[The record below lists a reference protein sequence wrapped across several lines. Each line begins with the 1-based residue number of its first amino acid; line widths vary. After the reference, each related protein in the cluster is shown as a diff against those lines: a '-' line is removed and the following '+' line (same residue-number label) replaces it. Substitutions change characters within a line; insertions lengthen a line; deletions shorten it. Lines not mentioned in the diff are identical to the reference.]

1 MVNDSNF
8 MNQSRPNANLAN
20 CTASHEAL
28 LADAADLIQ
37 QEDLVG
43 ARVKYLQILNTY
55 GESSKVLMLL
65 GLLEGQLGDIKGA
78 LERFK
83 RVLELDP
90 NDTNALMSMAM
101 CEKNEGAHDQA
112 ILLYTRAVRVLRQ
125 QDRAK
130 KSDEVQGSIKTCFKQ
145 LCQLEMGAKRFD
157 IALIHANELHSA
169 ESTLDSY
176 LNLSR
181 IHLQLNEFEKALEIL
196 NEGVLCFPNESSLF
210 ILK

>member
-65 GLLEGQLGDIKGA
+65 WLLEGQLGDIKGA
-78 LERFK
+78 LEPVSYTHLTLPTIL
-83 RVLELDP
+83 RV
-90 NDTNALMSMAM
+90 
-101 CEKNEGAHDQA
+101 
-112 ILLYTRAVRVLRQ
+112 
-125 QDRAK
+125 
-130 KSDEVQGSIKTCFKQ
+130 
-145 LCQLEMGAKRFD
+145 
-157 IALIHANELHSA
+157 
-169 ESTLDSY
+169 
-176 LNLSR
+176 
-181 IHLQLNEFEKALEIL
+181 
-196 NEGVLCFPNESSLF
+196 
-210 ILK
+210 